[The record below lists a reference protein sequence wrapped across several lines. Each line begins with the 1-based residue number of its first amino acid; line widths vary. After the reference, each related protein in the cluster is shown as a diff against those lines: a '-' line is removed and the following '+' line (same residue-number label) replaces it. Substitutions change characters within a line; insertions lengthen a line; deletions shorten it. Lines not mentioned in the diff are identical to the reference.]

1 MKTKKKKINYK
12 DLEYKYNLLSDLMEH
27 IPDVIYFKDKKG
39 KLIMVNHA
47 HARGLGLKPEQV
59 VGKTDFD
66 FFPKDRAELMAKD
79 DIRVIKTGKPIIDK
93 VERATR
99 PDGIDNYSST
109 TKIPRY
115 DSKGNIIGL
124 VGITRD
130 ITHRA
135 HVKSLQEEK
144 ERIQKKLNA
153 LEEVTNMKSE
163 FVSVVSHE
171 LRTPL
176 AIIKE
181 AVLLLFEQLV
191 GPINPK
197 QKEILSKAKNNVER
211 LKNIVDELLDISR
224 IERGTLNLHYSLLN
238 LNDLLRDSSDF
249 FRKLAQEKGIRLE
262 YALPREQV
270 NIFVDAGRIN
280 QIVSNLISNAIKFTE
295 ENGEIRIEAK
305 ILEAKVRIGVMD
317 TGIGIAKHDLPN
329 LFKKFVQASKSESAE
344 RKGVGLGLAI
354 VKELVGKHG
363 GEIWAESRLGVGT
376 KLYFTLPL
384 FYTEKSLNK
393 DIRDTVNNLLQ
404 KGSSVYLINLLIV
417 NFKEFKKRTRIKPRR
432 LFEDLKIIID
442 GSLERFHKKGKN
454 SPQVILE
461 DYRSGEWGI
470 LIAET
475 EKDRVAEICG
485 LLRDRMREYFTKNK
499 LKDVFI
505 NLGILSYSSDE
516 QGVLDKQLLANIH
529 INKIYIGSEVRRFKR
544 VSYKANIEVVHSEDK
559 TESSQTMDIS
569 EGGVCF
575 LSERQLVTDAP
586 VRMRLGLSMS
596 KKPLDIK
603 ARVAWQ
609 RSTKEEGSKEG
620 AGRYKIGLQFV
631 GLKGKDKSRVSRLIK
646 SLA

>member
-47 HARGLGLKPEQV
+47 HAKGLGLKPEQV
-59 VGKTDFD
+59 VGKSDFD

-79 DIRVIKTGKPIIDK
+79 DRRVIKTGKPIIDK

-115 DSKGNIIGL
+115 NSEGNIVGL
-124 VGITRD
+124 IGITRD

-135 HVKSLQEEK
+135 QVKSLQEEK
-144 ERIQKKLNA
+144 ARIQKKLDA

-181 AVLLLFEQLV
+181 AVMLVFEQLV

-197 QKEILSKAKNNVER
+197 QKEILAKAKNNVER

-224 IERGTLNLHYSLLN
+224 IERGTWKLHYSLLN

-262 YALPREQV
+262 YTLPRDQV

-295 ENGEIRIEAK
+295 ENGEIRIEVRV
-305 ILEAKVRIGVMD
+305 LETKVRIGVMD
-317 TGIGIAKHDLPN
+317 TGIGIAKHDFPN
-329 LFKKFVQASKSESAE
+329 LFKKFVQVSKSERAE

-354 VKELVGKHG
+354 VKELVEKHG

-384 FYTEKSLNK
+384 FYTEKALNK
-393 DIRDTVNNLLQ
+393 DIRDSVNNLLQ

-417 NFKEFKKRTRIKPRR
+417 NFKEFKKRTRVKPRR
-432 LFEDLKIIID
+432 LFEDLKIIVD
-442 GSLERFHKKGKN
+442 GSLERFHKKGKKA
-454 SPQVILE
+454 PQVVLE

-470 LIAET
+470 LVPET
-475 EKDRVAEICG
+475 EEGKVNEVCG

-505 NLGILSYSSDE
+505 NLGILSYSRDE
-516 QGVLDKQLLANIH
+516 QGVLSKQLLANIH

-544 VSYKANIEVVHSEDK
+544 VSYRTNIEVVHSEDK

-586 VRMRLGLSMS
+586 VRVRLSLPRS
-596 KKPLDIK
+596 KKPVDIK
-603 ARVAWQ
+603 ARVAWR
-609 RSTKEEGSKEG
+609 RSIKEEGSKEG
-620 AGRYKIGLQFV
+620 AGRYKVGLQFV
-631 GLKGKDKSRVSRLIK
+631 GLKGKDKSRLSHLIARL
-646 SLA
+646 A

>member
-144 ERIQKKLNA
+144 ARIQKKLNA

-181 AVLLLFEQLV
+181 AVMLLFEQLV

-197 QKEILSKAKNNVER
+197 QKEILSKARNNIER

-224 IERGTLNLHYSLLN
+224 IEKGTLNLHYSLLN

-295 ENGEIRIEAK
+295 ENGEIRIEVRV
-305 ILEAKVRIGVMD
+305 LEAKVRIGVMD
-317 TGIGIAKHDLPN
+317 TGIGIARHDLPN
-329 LFKKFVQASKSESAE
+329 LFKKFVQVSKSESAE

-354 VKELVGKHG
+354 VKELVEKHG

-384 FYTEKSLNK
+384 FYTERSLNK
-393 DIRDTVNNLLQ
+393 DIRDIVNNLLQ

-417 NFKEFKKRTRIKPRR
+417 NFKEFKKRTRVKPRR

-442 GSLERFHKKGKN
+442 GSLEGFRKKGKN
-454 SPQVILE
+454 SPQVVLE

-475 EKDRVAEICG
+475 EKNRVAEVCG
-485 LLRDRMREYFTKNK
+485 LLKDRMREYFTKNK

-544 VSYKANIEVVHSEDK
+544 VSYKTNIEVVHSEDK
-559 TESSQTMDIS
+559 AESSQTVDIS

-575 LSERQLVTDAP
+575 LSERQLVTDAL
-586 VRMRLGLSMS
+586 VKVRLGLPMS
-596 KKPLDIK
+596 KKPIDIK
-603 ARVAWQ
+603 ARVAWR
-609 RSTKEEGSKEG
+609 RSTKEEGSKEN